1 MKQVYLKCY
10 CKKACKLS
18 LKLKN
23 CTVTDQCEL
32 YQNIVAKKCISKAQE
47 TKERH
52 ELNLEEYLISQQR
65 PNKLVRGIP
74 GFIKEELLKIIRLD
88 PDIGPKVDW
97 SRKMYKCTKKGI
109 YPNY

>member
-1 MKQVYLKCY
+1 
-10 CKKACKLS
+10 
-18 LKLKN
+18 
-23 CTVTDQCEL
+23 L